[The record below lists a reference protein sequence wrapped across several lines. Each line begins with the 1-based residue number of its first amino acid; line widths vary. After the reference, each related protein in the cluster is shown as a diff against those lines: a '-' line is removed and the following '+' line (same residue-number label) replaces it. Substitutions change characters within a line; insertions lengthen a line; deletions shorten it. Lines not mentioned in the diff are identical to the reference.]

1 TNLCPNTYY
10 EISAWIKNICYKC
23 GCDSNGV
30 ASTGA
35 GYIPSALNDS
45 SGVQPNV
52 TFDLNGVDYYTTGN
66 ISYGGLAPSTQSGSD
81 SNNTWVK
88 RGFTYL
94 TGAAQTSFT
103 ITMRNNAPG
112 GGGNDWAL
120 DDIALKTCSPDV
132 TVTPGPNPFV
142 CDSNTVDMGA
152 TIASYFNSYVYY
164 TWEKSTDNGA
174 TWSATV
180 PAVTGG
186 PTSPTWNGS
195 AWTYDVTYPTF
206 VAYASDSGSQ
216 YRVVVAST
224 PTNLSNSSCRFSGG
238 ATITLT
244 VDPCGALLDVDI
256 LSFKGRNE
264 NDQAILYW
272 TTSKED
278 EPVKY
283 EIQKSKNASSFV
295 TIGEITGYKDPSAET
310 NRYTYVDPE
319 LLDNTLSWYRIKAI
333 KTQDNKPKY
342 SKVVQLIGDKAGL
355 QIESLIN
362 PFSSHVKF
370 DLISGDDG
378 LVQVEILD
386 QYQHKLKM
394 GSYNLV
400 KGRNSINIDNTDK
413 LPAGFYI
420 LRVTSNNNVI
430 NRKIIK
436 RG

>member
-1 TNLCPNTYY
+1 
-10 EISAWIKNICYKC
+10 
-23 GCDSNGV
+23 
-30 ASTGA
+30 
-35 GYIPSALNDS
+35 
-45 SGVQPNV
+45 
-52 TFDLNGVDYYTTGN
+52 
-66 ISYGGLAPSTQSGSD
+66 
-81 SNNTWVK
+81 
-88 RGFTYL
+88 
-94 TGAAQTSFT
+94 
-103 ITMRNNAPG
+103 M
-112 GGGNDWAL
+112 
-120 DDIALKTCSPDV
+120 
-132 TVTPGPNPFV
+132 
-142 CDSNTVDMGA
+142 
-152 TIASYFNSYVYY
+152 
-164 TWEKSTDNGA
+164 
-174 TWSATV
+174 
-180 PAVTGG
+180 
-186 PTSPTWNGS
+186 
-195 AWTYDVTYPTF
+195 
-206 VAYASDSGSQ
+206 
-216 YRVVVAST
+216 VAST
-224 PTNLSNSSCRFSGG
+224 PTNLLNSSCRFSGG
-238 ATITLT
+238 ATIALD
-244 VDPCGALLDVDI
+244 VDPCDFLLDVGI

-264 NDQAILYW
+264 NNQGVLYW
-272 TTSKED
+272 TTSKE
-278 EPVKY
+278 EELVKY
-283 EIQKSKNASSFV
+283 EIQKSKGAGSFV

-310 NRYTYVDPE
+310 NSYTYIDPE